1 MTVLPNMDAVPTHAA
16 DWDSIDWDQ
25 AHRAVKRLQVRIA
38 KATLSVS
45 GWGPQ
50 NLGLVLA

>member
-38 KATLSVS
+38 KAHFKYLFPAGAHKTS
-45 GWGPQ
+45 
-50 NLGLVLA
+50 A